1 MKVRTRTWVAV
12 LAGVVAVAVVVAVA
26 AAGWLVGAGAL
37 LAGVLAWVF
46 VPTGARLSSRVAIN
60 GAVVLGFSPILFWG
74 PGVRVGNVGVVGML
88 LALAAGFLTVM
99 LVLGPATRRKLL
111 PRVDAYWWIPI
122 TTALFAA
129 WYFWPFLRTRSNS
142 ASLAMLIQAFGGD
155 NVAHFDM
162 FAMIRSHGAGWLGWG
177 AQADG
182 STFAY
187 TTYPQHFHAL
197 AAMGA
202 ELWGGVPVS
211 GENQAGLYMF
221 GTALVLGVGLVTMA
235 AAFASSRL
243 LTGIPGLPAIS
254 VATAVSVLFLGAGVT
269 NLSFG
274 FPGFVLALLGSLI
287 AIVVASTRRRP
298 KPAELAVVGGMLI
311 LVAHCWILLAPL
323 AGIPFLLMALRLP
336 WRAMRARRA
345 ALFLPL
351 GICLVVV
358 ASSIYAVAIVLD
370 ATSSAGSPQAA
381 LGTPGG
387 VAPLPIPVGVSLALA
402 IVALCCAAA
411 GMSADRRS
419 LLRRSLLRRSLLR
432 RSLRSPYLLIGL
444 VTVVALVEAA
454 GLTAI
459 QLIRAHFI
467 SYFQYKLFNGL
478 ILVFAVVLAFAVSL
492 WIADIASRRNIAVRR
507 VGTATAVAVLCA
519 ALVTFSGLPTGG
531 KQSLAGQAF
540 ASDAFRSSLDA
551 AAANPAPGIER
562 LAAASDLMTT
572 RPCVLPFY
580 LAAAP
585 GDFGRGESSQWA
597 MSLSGSWTMRGSEVT
612 NYYFAHDIA
621 QPSNPSTELRVLLRQ
636 DGARCAIV
644 APSVRSGLKAA
655 LLDEYGDRIL
665 TWHG

>member
-1 MKVRTRTWVAV
+1 MKARTRAWVAV
-12 LAGVVAVAVVVAVA
+12 LAGVVAVVVVLAIG
-26 AAGWLVGAGAL
+26 AAGWLVGPGAL
-37 LAGVLAWVF
+37 LAGALAWVF
-46 VPTGARLSSRVAIN
+46 VPTSRRLSSRIAIN

-74 PGVRVGNVGVVGML
+74 PAVRVGNIGVVELL
-88 LALAAGFLTVM
+88 LALAMGLLAVM
-99 LVLGPATRRKLL
+99 LVLGPATRRRLL
-111 PRVDAYWWIPI
+111 PRVDASWWIPVA
-122 TTALFAA
+122 TALFAA

-162 FAMIRSHGAGWLGWG
+162 FAMIRSHGTGWLGWG
-177 AQADG
+177 APTDG

-202 ELWGGVPVS
+202 DLWAGVPTM
-211 GENQAGLYMF
+211 GENRAGLYVF
-221 GTALVLGVGLVTMA
+221 GTALVLGVALITLA
-235 AAFASSRL
+235 AAIASNRL
-243 LTGIPGLPAIS
+243 LAGIPGLPAIS
-254 VATAVSVLFLGAGVT
+254 VAAAISVLFLGAGVT

-287 AIVVASTRRRP
+287 AIVIASSRRRP
-298 KPAELAVVGGMLI
+298 NAGELAAVGGMLI

-323 AGIPFLLMALRLP
+323 AGIPFVLMAFRLP

-345 ALFLPL
+345 GLFLPL
-351 GICLVVV
+351 GICLIVV
-358 ASSIYAVAIVLD
+358 ASSIYAVVIVLA

-402 IVALCCAAA
+402 IVALCCAAV
-411 GMSADRRS
+411 GMSMDRRP
-419 LLRRSLLRRSLLR
+419 LLRRSLFWRSR
-432 RSLRSPYLLIGL
+432 RSPYVLIGL
-444 VTVVALVEAA
+444 VAAVALLEAS

-478 ILVFAVVLAFAVSL
+478 ILVFAVLLAFCVSV
-492 WIADIASRRNIAVRR
+492 WIAEMASRRVIAVRKAAA
-507 VGTATAVAVLCA
+507 ATAVALLCA
-519 ALVTFSGLPTGG
+519 ALVVLSGFPTGG

-551 AAANPAPGIER
+551 AADNPAPGVER
-562 LAAASDLMTT
+562 LALASALMETG
-572 RPCVLPFY
+572 PCVSPFY
-580 LAAAP
+580 LAAAS

-597 MSLSGSWTMRGSEVT
+597 MSLSGSWTMRGSEVS
-612 NYYFAHDIA
+612 NYYFAHDVA
-621 QPSNPSTELRVLLRQ
+621 QATDPSTELRVLLRQ
-636 DGARCAIV
+636 DNERCAIV
-644 APSVRSGLKAA
+644 APSVRSSLDAG
-655 LLDEYGDRIL
+655 LLDRYGDRIL
-665 TWHG
+665 TWRG